1 MYDIDKVSK
10 QFYLHKFI
18 EYLYTLMIQN
28 GNLDS
33 AEMLRI
39 IEALYELLG
48 VEKQKGENS
57 PAQRVKYIMAKLDE
71 NQNGSLNE
79 QEFIQGCLSKYF

>member
-1 MYDIDKVSK
+1 
-10 QFYLHKFI
+10 
-18 EYLYTLMIQN
+18 
-28 GNLDS
+28 
-33 AEMLRI
+33 MLRI

>member
-1 MYDIDKVSK
+1 
-10 QFYLHKFI
+10 
-18 EYLYTLMIQN
+18 
-28 GNLDS
+28 
-33 AEMLRI
+33 MLRI

-57 PAQRVKYIMAKLDE
+57 PEQRVKYIMSKLDK

-79 QEFIQGCLSKYF
+79 QEFVEGCLSN

>member
-1 MYDIDKVSK
+1 
-10 QFYLHKFI
+10 
-18 EYLYTLMIQN
+18 
-28 GNLDS
+28 
-33 AEMLRI
+33 MLRI

-79 QEFIQGCLSKYF
+79 QEFIQGCLSNRIFLIFNFQSFCISFY